1 MPPMGLRGCISR
13 ELLVPYDGSTY
24 KCCIRRIARGLQ
36 SAAPSEATQ
45 SYEPSARSL
54 PEPRT
59 TNTKAMSEIQALKL
73 ARDFRNCD
81 DNYRKSEKL
90 VQNYISEGY
99 TPDEALMLAG
109 ISGYNN

>member
-1 MPPMGLRGCISR
+1 
-13 ELLVPYDGSTY
+13 
-24 KCCIRRIARGLQ
+24 
-36 SAAPSEATQ
+36 
-45 SYEPSARSL
+45 
-54 PEPRT
+54 
-59 TNTKAMSEIQALKL
+59 MSEIQALKL